1 VPVKATVCGL
11 PVALSA
17 TDSDAL
23 RAPVADGVKVTLIM
37 QFAPAA
43 TLVPQLLVCAKLV
56 GFVPVREMLVIVKAA
71 VPVFDNV
78 TGLAA
83 LVVFVVWF
91 PNANEVGEK
100 LTAGVEATP
109 VPVRAT
115 VCGLPVALSATDSDA
130 LRAPVAAGLKVTL
143 MVQFAPAAK
152 LVPQVLVCAKSAGF
166 VPVNEMLLIANA
178 AVPVFESVTVFAA
191 LVVLTV

>member
-1 VPVKATVCGL
+1 V

-23 RAPVADGVKVTLIM
+23 RAPVADGVKVTLIV

-43 TLVPQLLVCAKLV
+43 TLVPQLLVWAKLV

-83 LVVFVVWF
+83 LVV
-91 PNANEVGEK
+91 
-100 LTAGVEATP
+100 
-109 VPVRAT
+109 
-115 VCGLPVALSATDSDA
+115 
-130 LRAPVAAGLKVTL
+130 
-143 MVQFAPAAK
+143 
-152 LVPQVLVCAKSAGF
+152 
-166 VPVNEMLLIANA
+166 
-178 AVPVFESVTVFAA
+178 
-191 LVVLTV
+191 LVV